1 MNGLNLREI
10 KNHDVILGIILL
22 IYIFGGYQTP
32 YEIAPYINN
41 FIGYMIMLVIFSIG
55 LKNAN
60 VIVAILLG
68 LAFVVLVQRSR
79 EADPKN
85 VMPSQNY
92 RDSVMSALNIGNTF
106 NSSSNNI
113 NSITNSNSNS
123 NKMTDVFGLSGNNT
137 QLEEMMVSKMANLD
151 YREESPA
158 NPATFKPTMSNNCN
172 AYELNEQMD

>member
-1 MNGLNLREI
+1 MNGLNLRDI

-55 LKNAN
+55 LKNTN
-60 VIVAILLG
+60 VIVAMLLG
-68 LAFVVLVQRSR
+68 LAFVVLVQRSQ

-92 RDSVMSALNIGNTF
+92 RDSVMSSLNIGNTF
-106 NSSSNNI
+106 NS
-113 NSITNSNSNS
+113 NSNSNS
-123 NKMTDVFGLSGNNT
+123 SNNMTDALGLAGNNT

-151 YREESPA
+151 YQEESPS
-158 NPATFKPTMSNNCN
+158 NPVTFKPTMSNNCN
-172 AYELNEQMD
+172 AYELNG

>member
-1 MNGLNLREI
+1 MNGLNLQDI

-41 FIGYMIMLVIFSIG
+41 FISYMIMLVIFSIG
-55 LKNAN
+55 LKNSN
-60 VIVAILLG
+60 VIVAMLLG
-68 LAFVVLVQRSR
+68 LAFVVLAQRSR

-92 RDSVMSALNIGNTF
+92 RESVMSSLNIGNTF
-106 NSSSNNI
+106 NSNSNSSNN
-113 NSITNSNSNS
+113 
-123 NKMTDVFGLSGNNT
+123 MTDALGVVGNNT

-151 YREESPA
+151 YREESPS

-172 AYELNEQMD
+172 AYELNG

>member
-1 MNGLNLREI
+1 MNGLNLRDI

-60 VIVAILLG
+60 VIVAMLLG

-92 RDSVMSALNIGNTF
+92 RDTVMSALNIGNTF
-106 NSSSNNI
+106 NSKSNNSNSSNN
-113 NSITNSNSNS
+113 
-123 NKMTDVFGLSGNNT
+123 MTDALGLGSNNT

-151 YREESPA
+151 YREESPS

-172 AYELNEQMD
+172 AYELNE

>member
-1 MNGLNLREI
+1 MNGLNLRDI

-60 VIVAILLG
+60 VIVAMLLG

-92 RDSVMSALNIGNTF
+92 RESVMSSLNIGNTF
-106 NSSSNNI
+106 NS
-113 NSITNSNSNS
+113 NSNSNS
-123 NKMTDVFGLSGNNT
+123 SNNMTDALGVVGNNT

-151 YREESPA
+151 YREESPS

-172 AYELNEQMD
+172 AYELNG

>member
-60 VIVAILLG
+60 VIVAMLLG
-68 LAFVVLVQRSR
+68 LAFIILVQRSR

-106 NSSSNNI
+106 NSSSSNI
-113 NSITNSNSNS
+113 NSNSI
-123 NKMTDVFGLSGNNT
+123 KMTDSLGLSGNNT

-151 YREESPA
+151 YREESPS